1 MATLNELLAR
11 WASLGPP
18 AEDGAAQ
25 FSIVL
30 GGGTTIDAF
39 RDGLEAAAPGHHPV
53 TTPAFL
59 GALAAETGGRF
70 WILTFPDL
78 DAVRG
83 ETLAFEVARALT
95 QELGLESCRPVLV
108 DSLIGQAMV
117 DPEAAG
123 AEGLAGF
130 FTCSGDNM
138 GPEARG
144 WAPRALGV
152 QAAWDQQPTRGAG
165 VTIASID
172 TGYSDHVELQ
182 GVISAKPQLNLVE
195 NNTDAHD
202 RFSTNVPL
210 SNPGH
215 GTLVASVAA
224 SRGDIDADGNTTGP
238 GEITGSAPEA
248 EILPIRAI
256 RSVVDLRQSRIPA
269 AIEHA
274 IAQDC
279 DVIVMA
285 LGSPF
290 PIEPVEVALR
300 AAVRRGMVVVC
311 AAGNCVGLVVF
322 PARFAPLG
330 LSTAVA
336 AVDYL
341 KAPWERTSKGDS
353 VTVSA
358 FGEAVWGAR
367 KRNQASPND
376 AVARS
381 EGTTLATS
389 LTAGVA
395 ALWVARHGGREAL
408 KAHAAAAG
416 TTVQAMFNR
425 LIAASASK
433 PSGWP
438 RGMGAGL
445 VNAGELL
452 SRPLPEPAAL
462 LADVPLT
469 DDHVTPLKRFLGP
482 TAAEIDGLAGLE
494 AAGLDEDL
502 AAEALWRLYRGSARD
517 RTAAIAGQDALAAM
531 GGDQLERFE
540 GPRPSPDLDAALAGK
555 PRLRALTR

>member
-1 MATLNELLAR
+1 MATLNELLAH
-11 WASLGPP
+11 WATLGPP

-39 RDGLEAAAPGHHPV
+39 RDRLEAAAPGHHPE

-59 GALAAETGGRF
+59 GELAAETGDRF

-95 QELGLESCRPVLV
+95 QELDLESCRPVLV

-117 DPEAAG
+117 DPETAG

-130 FTCSGDNM
+130 FSCSGDNW
-138 GPEARG
+138 GPAARG

-152 QAAWDQQPTRGAG
+152 QAAWAAYGRGAG

-182 GVISAKPQLNLVE
+182 GVISAKLQLNLVE
-195 NNTDAHD
+195 NNADARD
-202 RFSTNVPL
+202 QFSTDVPFK
-210 SNPGH
+210 NPGH

-274 IAQDC
+274 IAQNC

-300 AAVRRGMVVVC
+300 AAVRHGIVVVC

-341 KAPWERTSKGDS
+341 KAPWERTSKGDA

-367 KRNQASPND
+367 KQNQASPNN

-395 ALWVARHGGREAL
+395 ALWVARHGGRETL

-438 RGMGAGL
+438 KGMGAGL

-452 SRPLPEPAAL
+452 SRPLPEAAAL
-462 LADVPLT
+462 LADVPLA

-502 AAEALWRLYRGSARD
+502 AAEALWRLYRGSARN
-517 RTAAIAGQDALAAM
+517 RTAAIAGEDVLEAM

-555 PRLRALTR
+555 PRLRELTR

>member
-11 WASLGPP
+11 WATLGPT

-39 RDGLEAAAPGHHPV
+39 RDGLEAAAPGHRPE

-70 WILTFPDL
+70 WILTFPGL

-95 QELGLESCRPVLV
+95 QELGLDSCRPVLV

-117 DPEAAG
+117 DPTVAG
-123 AEGLAGF
+123 ADGLAGF

-138 GPEARG
+138 GPAARG
-144 WAPRALGV
+144 WAPWALGV
-152 QAAWDQQPTRGAG
+152 KAAWDAHGRGEG

-195 NNTDAHD
+195 NNADAHD

-248 EILPIRAI
+248 KILPIRAI

-300 AAVRRGMVVVC
+300 AAVRRGIVVVC

-395 ALWVARHGGREAL
+395 ALWVARHGRAVL
-408 KAHAAAAG
+408 KAHADAAG
-416 TTVQAMFNR
+416 TTVQAIFNR
-425 LIAASASK
+425 MIAATAQK

-438 RGMGAGL
+438 KGMGAGL

-452 SRPLPEPAAL
+452 ARPLPESATI
-462 LADVPLT
+462 LADVPLA

-517 RTAAIAGQDALAAM
+517 RTAAILGQDALAAM
-531 GGDQLERFE
+531 GGGQLTRFN
-540 GPRPSPDLDAALAGK
+540 GPPPSPDLGAALAGK
-555 PRLRALTR
+555 PRLKELAR

>member
-11 WASLGPP
+11 WATLGPP

-25 FSIVL
+25 FSIVA
-30 GGGTTIDAF
+30 GRETTADA
-39 RDGLEAAAPGHHPV
+39 LQALVEAAAPGHDPV
-53 TTPAFL
+53 VTPAFL
-59 GALAAETGGRF
+59 GALAEETGGRF

-78 DAVRG
+78 DAQRG
-83 ETLAFEVARALT
+83 ETLAFEVARALAS
-95 QELGLESCRPVLV
+95 ELGLESCRPVLV

-117 DPEAAG
+117 DPTVAGAAG
-123 AEGLAGF
+123 LVGF
-130 FTCSGDNM
+130 FTCKGDNM

-144 WAPRALGV
+144 WAPWALGV
-152 QAAWDQQPTRGAG
+152 KAAWDAHGKGAG

-195 NNTDAHD
+195 NNANARDP
-202 RFSTNVPL
+202 FSTNVPFN
-210 SNPGH
+210 NPGH

-224 SRGDIDADGNTTGP
+224 SRGDIDAEGNTTGP
-238 GEITGSAPEA
+238 GEITGAAPEA

-274 IAQDC
+274 IAQNC

-300 AAVRRGMVVVC
+300 AAVRQGIVVVC

-367 KRNQASPND
+367 KRDQASPNN

-395 ALWVARHGGREAL
+395 ALWVARHGGRAAL

-433 PSGWP
+433 PSGGWP
-438 RGMGAGL
+438 KGMGAGL

-452 SRPLPEPAAL
+452 SRPLPETAAL
-462 LADVPLT
+462 LADVPLA

-482 TAAEIDGLAGLE
+482 TASEIDGLAGLE
-494 AAGLDEDL
+494 AAGLDEGL

-517 RTAAIAGQDALAAM
+517 RTAAIAGQDVIGAM
-531 GGDQLERFE
+531 GGVQLTRFN
-540 GPRPSPDLDAALAGK
+540 GPPPSPDLEAALAGK
-555 PRLRALTR
+555 PRLRDLAR

>member
-1 MATLNELLAR
+1 MANLKELLDDWSA
-11 WASLGPP
+11 LGKPDD
-18 AEDGAAQ
+18 EDSAAQ
-25 FSIVL
+25 FSLVL
-30 GGGTTIDAF
+30 APGATIEDVRGRIETAAAGHRAKTMPAF
-39 RDGLEAAAPGHHPV
+39 R
-53 TTPAFL
+53 

-70 WILTFPDL
+70 WILTFLDL
-78 DAVRG
+78 DARRG

-95 QELGLESCRPVLV
+95 GELGLESCRPVLI

-117 DPEAAG
+117 DPTVAG
-123 AEGLAGF
+123 GAGLAGF

-138 GPEARG
+138 GPAQRG
-144 WAPRALGV
+144 WAPSALGV
-152 QAAWDQQPTRGAG
+152 RAAWAAHGKGAG

-172 TGYSDHVELQ
+172 TGHSDHDELQ
-182 GVISAKPQLNLVE
+182 GVISGKPQLNLVE
-195 NNTDAHD
+195 GGASALD
-202 RFSTNVPL
+202 RFSTNLPL

-224 SRGDIDADGNTTGP
+224 SRGGIDANANTTGP

-248 EILPIRAI
+248 EVLPIRAI

-274 IAQDC
+274 IAQDA

-300 AAVRRGMVVVC
+300 AAVRHGIVVVC

-322 PARFAPLG
+322 PARFSPLG

-336 AVDYL
+336 AVDHL
-341 KAPWERTSKGDS
+341 KAPWERTSKGDA

-367 KRNQASPND
+367 KNSDAAPNN

-389 LTAGVA
+389 LTAGIA
-395 ALWVARHGGREAL
+395 ALWVARHGGRAAL
-408 KAHAAAAG
+408 KAHAAGAG
-416 TTVQAMFNR
+416 TTVQAIFNQ
-425 LIAASASK
+425 LIRASADK

-438 RGMGAGL
+438 KGMGAGL
-445 VNAGELL
+445 VNAGGLL
-452 SRPLPEPAAL
+452 ALPLPAPAVA
-462 LADVPLT
+462 LADVPLA
-469 DDHVTPLKRFLGP
+469 DDHVTPLRKFLN
-482 TAAEIDGLAGLE
+482 TTVAEADGLAALE
-494 AAGLDEDL
+494 ATGLGEDL

-517 RTAAIAGQDALAAM
+517 RATASVGQDAVAAM
-531 GGDQLERFE
+531 GAGGLARFN
-540 GPRPSPDLDAALAGK
+540 GPSPSADLVAALADK
-555 PRLRALTR
+555 PRLKALTR